1 MIALKTVIRHRV
13 ENQKIK
19 HIAYVAFL
27 VLTTILIVYSIM
39 LLELYTLSY
48 YSNCSFR
55 IFRSWANQRRMRF
68 LLTCPLHL
76 RFLPLPIQ
84 LILKSFTQV
93 TTKLQTSTA
102 ISKSP
107 ESQIT
112 IPVVRAMYQLSLTMQ
127 SPIKRQFLQERT
139 WRMNIL
145 HGSI

>member
-39 LLELYTLSY
+39 LLFQDISILGKSEENAFPTHMPTSP
-48 YSNCSFR
+48 SVF
-55 IFRSWANQRRMRF
+55 
-68 LLTCPLHL
+68 
-76 RFLPLPIQ
+76 PLPIQ

-93 TTKLQTSTA
+93 MTKLQTSTA

-127 SPIKRQFLQERT
+127 SPIKRQFLQGRT